1 MGHTM
6 SFDRAKA
13 VFRRYDGVLRTRD
26 AIKYGIHPR
35 ILYALREA
43 GVLEQLSRG
52 VYRLADLPPLTNQD
66 LVTVSLRV
74 PNGVVCLISALAFHE
89 LTTQIPHAVY
99 VALKRGSKAPKLE
112 YPPLRVYW
120 FTGDTFTAGIQSHKL
135 DGVSVRVYDAEKTIA
150 DCFKYR
156 NKLGLDVAIEAL
168 RLWCRQKH
176 RNIDRLITYA
186 RICHVERV
194 IRPYVEALI

>member
-1 MGHTM
+1 MGQAM
-6 SFDRAKA
+6 NLDKAKTI
-13 VFRRYDGVLRTRD
+13 FRRHDGVLRTQE

-35 ILYALREA
+35 VLYALRES

-74 PNGVVCLISALAFHE
+74 PHGVVCLISALAFHE

-99 VALKRGSKAPKLE
+99 LALERGSKLPKLE
-112 YPPLRVYW
+112 HPPLRVYR
-120 FTGDTFTAGIQSHKL
+120 FTSDAFVAGIQSHRL
-135 DGVSVRVYDAEKTIA
+135 DGVSVRVYDPEKTLA

-168 RLWCRQKH
+168 RLWRRQK
-176 RNIDRLITYA
+176 RRDIGRLMAYA

-194 IRPYVEALI
+194 IRPYVEALT

>member
-1 MGHTM
+1 MGQAM
-6 SFDRAKA
+6 NLDKAKA
-13 VFRRYDGVLRTRD
+13 IFRRHDGVLRTQE

-35 ILYALREA
+35 VLYALREA
-43 GVLEQLSRG
+43 GVLERLSRG

-99 VALKRGSKAPKLE
+99 LALERGSKLPKLE
-112 YPPLRVYW
+112 HPPLRVYR
-120 FTGDTFTAGIQSHKL
+120 FTGDAFVAGIQSHKL
-135 DGVSVRVYDAEKTIA
+135 DGVSVRVYDPEKTIA

-168 RLWCRQKH
+168 RLWRQQKH
-176 RNIDRLITYA
+176 HNIGRLMAYA

>member
-1 MGHTM
+1 MGQAM
-6 SFDRAKA
+6 NLDKAKTI
-13 VFRRYDGVLRTRD
+13 FRRHDGVLRTQE

-35 ILYALREA
+35 VLYALREA
-43 GVLEQLSRG
+43 GVLERLSRG

-74 PNGVVCLISALAFHE
+74 PHGVVCLISALAFHE

-99 VALKRGSKAPKLE
+99 LALERGSKLPRLE
-112 YPPLRVYW
+112 YPPLRVYR
-120 FTGDTFTAGIQSHKL
+120 FTSDAFVAGIQSHKL
-135 DGVSVRVYDAEKTIA
+135 DGVSVRVYDPEKTIA

-156 NKLGLDVAIEAL
+156 NKLGLDAAIEAL
-168 RLWCRQKH
+168 RLWRRQK
-176 RNIDRLITYA
+176 RRDIGRLMAYA

-194 IRPYVEALI
+194 IRPYVEALT

>member
-1 MGHTM
+1 MGQAINR
-6 SFDRAKA
+6 DRTKA
-13 VFRRYDGVLRTRD
+13 VFRRHDGVLRTQE

-35 ILYALREA
+35 VLYALREA
-43 GVLEQLSRG
+43 GVLERLSRG

-99 VALKRGSKAPKLE
+99 LALERGSKLPKLE

-120 FTGDTFTAGIQSHKL
+120 FTSDAFAAGIQSHKL
-135 DGVSVRVYDAEKTIA
+135 DGVSVRVYDPEKTIA

-168 RLWCRQKH
+168 RLWRRQK
-176 RNIDRLITYA
+176 RRDIGRLMAYA
-186 RICHVERV
+186 RICHVEHV

>member
-1 MGHTM
+1 MDHAM
-6 SFDRAKA
+6 NFNRAQA
-13 VFRRYDGVLRTRD
+13 VFRSHDGVLRTQD
-26 AIKYGIHPR
+26 AIQYGIHPR

-43 GVLEQLSRG
+43 GVLERLSRG

-66 LVTVSLRV
+66 LVTVALRV

-99 VALKRGSKAPKLE
+99 VALERGSKLPKLE
-112 YPPLRVYW
+112 HPPLRVYW
-120 FTGDTFTAGIQSHKL
+120 FTGEAFAAGIQSHAL

-168 RLWCRQKH
+168 RLWRQQKRH
-176 RNIDRLITYA
+176 NIGRLMAYA

>member
-1 MGHTM
+1 MGHAM
-6 SFDRAKA
+6 NFDRAKA
-13 VFRRYDGVLRTRD
+13 VFRSHSGVLRTRD
-26 AIKYGIHPR
+26 AIKHGIHPR

-43 GVLEQLSRG
+43 GVVERLSRG

-74 PNGVVCLISALAFHE
+74 PHGVVCLISALAFHE

-99 VALKRGSKAPKLE
+99 VALERGSKVPKLE
-112 YPPLRVYW
+112 HPPLRVYW
-120 FTGDTFTAGIQSHKL
+120 FTGDAFAAGIQSHEL

-168 RLWCRQKH
+168 RLWRRQKR
-176 RNIDRLITYA
+176 RNIGRLMAYA

>member
-1 MGHTM
+1 MGHATNI
-6 SFDRAKA
+6 DRAIA
-13 VFRRYDGVLRTRD
+13 VFRCHDGVLRTRD

-43 GVLEQLSRG
+43 GVVERLSRG

-74 PNGVVCLISALAFHE
+74 PNGVVCLISAQAFHE

-99 VALKRGSKAPKLE
+99 VALERGSKLPKLE
-112 YPPLRVYW
+112 HPPLRVYW
-120 FTGDTFTAGIQSHKL
+120 FTGDAFAAGIQSHTL

-168 RLWCRQKH
+168 RLWRQQKRH
-176 RNIDRLITYA
+176 NIGRLMVYA
-186 RICHVERV
+186 QICHVERV
-194 IRPYVEALI
+194 IRPYVEALL

>member
-1 MGHTM
+1 MGRAM
-6 SFDRAKA
+6 NLDKAKA
-13 VFRRYDGVLRTRD
+13 VFRRHDGVLRTQE

-43 GVLEQLSRG
+43 GVLERLSRG

-66 LVTVSLRV
+66 LVTISLRM
-74 PNGVVCLISALAFHE
+74 PHGVVCLISALAFHE

-99 VALKRGSKAPKLE
+99 VALERGSKLPKLE
-112 YPPLRVYW
+112 HPPLRVYW
-120 FTGDTFTAGIQSHKL
+120 FTGEAFAAGIQSHKL

-168 RLWCRQKH
+168 RLWRQQKGH
-176 RNIDRLITYA
+176 NIGRLMAYA